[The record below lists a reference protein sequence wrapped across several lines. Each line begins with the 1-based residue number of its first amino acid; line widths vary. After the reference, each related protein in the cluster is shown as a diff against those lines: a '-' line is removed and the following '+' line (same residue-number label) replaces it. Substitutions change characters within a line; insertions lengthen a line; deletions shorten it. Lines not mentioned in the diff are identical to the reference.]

1 MAAYAVALVLG
12 GGVFLALRL
21 RGAWGALLGTPDGWV
36 VLAKIALFAPMVG
49 LGAFNRY
56 RVIPETAEAEK
67 PTEAV
72 RRIVGNVRF
81 EAGLGIAVLFPAGPP
96 TAMTPAGR
104 AAAPPPPRGLPPRT
118 VKDGLHAP
126 FAFVPS
132 PTTAGV
138 CTLTHLP

>member
-81 EAGLGIAVLFPAGPP
+81 EAGLGIAVLGLPGLL
-96 TAMTPAGR
+96 TAMTPAASL
-104 AAAPPPPRGLPPRT
+104 AASTPPGVFAPHT
-118 VKDGLHAP
+118 AKDRLHGH
-126 FAFVPS
+126 FASGPY
-132 PTTAGV
+132 PTTAGPY
-138 CTLTHLP
+138 TLTI